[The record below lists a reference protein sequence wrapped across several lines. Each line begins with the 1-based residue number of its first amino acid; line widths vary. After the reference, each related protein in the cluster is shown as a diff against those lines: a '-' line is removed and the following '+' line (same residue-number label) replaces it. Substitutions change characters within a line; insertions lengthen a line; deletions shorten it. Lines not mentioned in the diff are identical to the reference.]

1 MPCCRGSSVVEHW
14 SEKPGVVGS
23 IPTRGNFN
31 LIMEHKI
38 LIADDDSDML
48 NLLSEIL
55 SAEKYLVIKANDGL
69 EALEKAK
76 KELPSL
82 IMLDIHMPNKNG
94 IQTLKEIK
102 SDPMIKNIPVI
113 MLTVEGSP
121 SDIQHCMIYGANT
134 YITKPAKKEDII
146 KTVKNQLI

>member
-1 MPCCRGSSVVEHW
+1 MVEHW

-23 IPTRGNFN
+23 IPTRGNFDF
-31 LIMEHKI
+31 LMEHKI
-38 LIADDDSDML
+38 LIADDDCEML
-48 NLLSEIL
+48 ELLSEIL
-55 SAEKYLVIKANDGL
+55 TCQGYLVIIAHDGQ
-69 EALEKAK
+69 EALIKAK
-76 KELPSL
+76 KDLPSL

-102 SDPMIKNIPVI
+102 SDPMLKNIPVI

-134 YITKPAKKEDII
+134 YITKPAKKEDVL
-146 KTVKNQLI
+146 KTVRSQLI

>member
-1 MPCCRGSSVVEHW
+1 MVEHR

-31 LIMEHKI
+31 LPIMEHKI
-38 LIADDDSDML
+38 LIADDDIEML

-55 SAEKYLVIKANDGL
+55 SSVNYKVVKAEDGVK
-69 EALEKAK
+69 ALEEAR

-102 SDPMIKNIPVI
+102 SDPLLKNIPVI

-134 YITKPAKKEDII
+134 YITKPAKKDDIL
-146 KTVKNQLI
+146 KTVRNQLI

>member
-1 MPCCRGSSVVEHW
+1 MVEHR

-31 LIMEHKI
+31 LPIMEHKI
-38 LIADDDSDML
+38 LIADDDIEML
-48 NLLSEIL
+48 NLLYEIL
-55 SAEKYLVIKANDGL
+55 SSVNYKVVKAEDGVK
-69 EALEKAK
+69 ALEEAR

-102 SDPMIKNIPVI
+102 SDPLLKNIPVI

-134 YITKPAKKEDII
+134 YITKPAKKDDIL
-146 KTVKNQLI
+146 KTVRNQLI

>member
-1 MPCCRGSSVVEHW
+1 MVEHR

-31 LIMEHKI
+31 LSIMEHKI
-38 LIADDDSDML
+38 LIADDDIEML

-55 SAEKYLVIKANDGL
+55 SSENYKVLKAEDGVK
-69 EALEKAK
+69 ALEEAR

-102 SDPMIKNIPVI
+102 SDPLLKNIPVI

-134 YITKPAKKEDII
+134 YITKPAKKDDIL
-146 KTVKNQLI
+146 KTVRNQLL

>member
-1 MPCCRGSSVVEHW
+1 
-14 SEKPGVVGS
+14 
-23 IPTRGNFN
+23 
-31 LIMEHKI
+31 MEHKI
-38 LIADDDSDML
+38 LIADDDIEML
-48 NLLSEIL
+48 NLLYEIL
-55 SAEKYLVIKANDGL
+55 SSVNYKVVKAEDGVK
-69 EALEKAK
+69 ALEEAR

-102 SDPMIKNIPVI
+102 SDPLLKNIPVI

-134 YITKPAKKEDII
+134 YITKPAKKDDIL
-146 KTVKNQLI
+146 KTVRNQLI